1 VIVLLALSL
10 FAGAEPKP
18 IVFLT
23 NYVFLGRHAPFFVG
37 LEKGFYRDAGFEIA
51 ISPSTGSGF
60 VIAALEGGKADFGI
74 AEAAPVV
81 QSIGKGA
88 RVKAFSV
95 YMDSSPSGLASLKPY
110 PTPESIAG
118 RTIAA
123 SQTDSARVV
132 LPILYDLKGL
142 PSSDLSWLSAD
153 PAIYFPLLL
162 QGRAELIT
170 ASIDSDVP
178 TLRRVA
184 GPRNLTIY
192 FSSFAEWGYDAF
204 GYFLVTQADRI
215 ASSPDEVRAFA
226 EATAR
231 SVEYALDHPEEAARI
246 LVRHNPTLDFDL
258 MLAQWRQSIAA
269 IDTRFVREAGYGEA
283 SKERLERT
291 IELVKR
297 AFPIEK
303 ELLPEDVYVDLTPR
317 WLHDQRRRALEEEV
331 AAYYRS
337 RSADEEADDREWA
350 ELGSSRIGKT
360 WK

>member
-1 VIVLLALSL
+1 MIVLLALSL

-18 IVFLT
+18 VVFLT

-37 LEKGFYRDAGFEIA
+37 VEKGFYREAGFDVE

-60 VIAALEGGKADFGI
+60 VIAAIEGGKADFGI

-95 YMDSSPSGLASLKPY
+95 YMDQSPSGLASLKPY

-142 PSSDLSWLSAD
+142 ASSDLAWLSAD

-162 QGRAELIT
+162 QGRAELVT

-178 TLRRVA
+178 TLKRVA
-184 GPRNLTIY
+184 GSRAVY
-192 FSSFAEWGYDAF
+192 FSSFADWGYDAF

-215 ASSPDEVRAFA
+215 ASSPSEVRAFA

-246 LVRHNPTLDFDL
+246 LVRRNPTLDYDPV
-258 MLAQWRQSIAA
+258 LAQWRASVAA
-269 IDTRFVREAGYGEA
+269 IDTPFVREAGYGEA
-283 SKERLERT
+283 SEERLRRT
-291 IELVKR
+291 IDLVKR

-303 ELLPEDVYVDLTPR
+303 ELVPEDVYEDVAPR
-317 WLHDQRRRALEEEV
+317 
-331 AAYYRS
+331 
-337 RSADEEADDREWA
+337 
-350 ELGSSRIGKT
+350 
-360 WK
+360 

>member
-1 VIVLLALSL
+1 MIVLLALSL
-10 FAGAEPKP
+10 VAGGGPKP
-18 IVFLT
+18 PIQIVFLT

-37 LEKGFYRDAGFEIA
+37 LEKGFYREAGFDVS

-81 QSIGKGA
+81 QSIARGA
-88 RVKAFSV
+88 RVKAFLV

-110 PTPESIAG
+110 PTPESLAG

-132 LPILYDLKGL
+132 LPILYDLRGL
-142 PSSDLSWLSAD
+142 APSDLAWLSAD
-153 PAIYFPLLL
+153 PSIYFPLLL
-162 QGRAELIT
+162 QGRAELVT

-184 GPRNLTIY
+184 GPRNQTIY

-215 ASSPDEVRAFA
+215 ASSPEEVRAFA
-226 EATAR
+226 EATVR
-231 SVEYALDHPEEAARI
+231 SVKYSLDQPEEAARI
-246 LVRHNPTLDFDL
+246 LVRHNPTLDYDL
-258 MLAQWRQSIAA
+258 VLAQWRQSIAA
-269 IDTRFVREAGYGEA
+269 IDTPFVRRTGYGGA
-283 SKERLERT
+283 SEERLKRT

-303 ELLPEDVYVDLTPR
+303 EILPEDVFAHIAPR
-317 WLHDQRRRALEEEV
+317 
-331 AAYYRS
+331 
-337 RSADEEADDREWA
+337 
-350 ELGSSRIGKT
+350 
-360 WK
+360 

>member
-1 VIVLLALSL
+1 MIVLLALSL
-10 FAGAEPKP
+10 FLGSQPNPPTP

-37 LEKGFYRDAGFEIA
+37 VEKGFYRDAGFEVA

-81 QSIGKGA
+81 QSIAKGA
-88 RVKAFSV
+88 RVKAFGV
-95 YMDSSPSGLASLKPY
+95 YMDASPSGLASLKPY

-132 LPILYDLKGL
+132 LPIIYDRKGL
-142 PSSDLSWLSAD
+142 AASDLSWLSAD
-153 PAIYFPLLL
+153 PSIYFPLLL
-162 QGRAELIT
+162 QGRAELVT

-184 GPRNLTIY
+184 GPRNVTIY

-215 ASSPDEVRAFA
+215 ASSPEQVRAFS
-226 EATAR
+226 EATKR
-231 SVEYALDHPEEAARI
+231 SVRYALDHPEEAARI
-246 LVRHNPTLDFDL
+246 LVRRNPTLDYDL
-258 MLAQWRQSIAA
+258 MLAQWQLSVAS
-269 IDTRFVREAGYGEA
+269 IDTPFVRSAGYGEA
-283 SKERLERT
+283 SEERLSRT
-291 IELVKR
+291 IDLVRR
-297 AFPIEK
+297 AFRIEK
-303 ELLPEDVYVDLTPR
+303 ELLPADVFVSLSPR
-317 WLHDQRRRALEEEV
+317 
-331 AAYYRS
+331 
-337 RSADEEADDREWA
+337 
-350 ELGSSRIGKT
+350 
-360 WK
+360 

>member
-1 VIVLLALSL
+1 MIVLLALSL
-10 FAGAEPKP
+10 AVGAEPKP

-37 LEKGFYRDAGFEIA
+37 LEKGFYREAGFDVA

-88 RVKAFSV
+88 RVKAFAV

-110 PTPESIAG
+110 PTPESLAG

-132 LPILYDLKGL
+132 LPIIYDLKGL
-142 PSSDLSWLSAD
+142 PPSDLSWLSAD
-153 PAIYFPLLL
+153 PSIYFPLLL
-162 QGRAELIT
+162 QGRAELVT

-184 GPRNLTIY
+184 GPRNVTIY

-204 GYFLVTQADRI
+204 GYFLVTRADRI
-215 ASSPDEVRAFA
+215 ASSPEEVRAFA
-226 EATAR
+226 EATNR
-231 SVEYALDHPEEAARI
+231 SVKYAVDHPEEAARI
-246 LVRHNPTLDFDL
+246 LVRHNPTLDYEL
-258 MLAQWRQSIAA
+258 VLAQWRESIAA
-269 IDTRFVREAGYGEA
+269 IDTPFVRSAGYGEA
-283 SKERLERT
+283 SEQRLKRT

-297 AFPIEK
+297 AFPMEK
-303 ELLPEDVYVDLTPR
+303 ELLPQDVFVTVVPR
-317 WLHDQRRRALEEEV
+317 VEV
-331 AAYYRS
+331 TRERS
-337 RSADEEADDREWA
+337 LDPPKSPRPRK
-350 ELGSSRIGKT
+350 RQ
-360 WK
+360 

>member
-1 VIVLLALSL
+1 MIVLLALSL
-10 FAGAEPKP
+10 LVGGEPKP

-37 LEKGFYRDAGFEIA
+37 VEKGFYRDAGFEVE

-95 YMDSSPSGLASLKPY
+95 YMDASPSGLASLKPY

-132 LPILYDLKGL
+132 LPILYGLKGL
-142 PSSDLSWLSAD
+142 APSGLSFLSAD
-153 PAIYFPLLL
+153 PSIYFPLLL
-162 QGRAELIT
+162 QGRAELVT

-178 TLRRVA
+178 TLRRRA
-184 GPRNLTIY
+184 GSREIY

-204 GYFLVTQADRI
+204 GYFLVTRADRI
-215 ASSPDEVRAFA
+215 ASSPEEVRAFA
-226 EATAR
+226 EATKR
-231 SVEYALDHPEEAARI
+231 SVKYALENPEEAARI

-258 MLAQWRQSIAA
+258 MLAQWRQSILA
-269 IDTRFVREAGYGEA
+269 IDTPYVRSQGYGEA
-283 SKERLERT
+283 SEERLKRT

-303 ELLPEDVYVDLTPR
+303 EISPGDVFVDVA
-317 WLHDQRRRALEEEV
+317 RR
-331 AAYYRS
+331 
-337 RSADEEADDREWA
+337 
-350 ELGSSRIGKT
+350 
-360 WK
+360 

>member
-10 FAGAEPKP
+10 SLGSQPKSPIP

-37 LEKGFYRDAGFEIA
+37 VEKGFYRDAGFDVA

-81 QSIGKGA
+81 QSIARGA
-88 RVKAFSV
+88 RVKAFGV
-95 YMDSSPSGLASLKPY
+95 YMDASPSGLASLKPY

-132 LPILYDLKGL
+132 LPIIYDRKGL
-142 PSSDLSWLSAD
+142 AASELSWLSAD
-153 PAIYFPLLL
+153 PSIYFPLLL
-162 QGRAELIT
+162 QGRAELVT

-184 GPRNLTIY
+184 GPRNVTIY

-215 ASSPDEVRAFA
+215 NSSPDEVRAFA
-226 EATAR
+226 EATKR
-231 SVEYALDHPEEAARI
+231 SVRYALDHPEEAARI
-246 LVRHNPTLDFDL
+246 LVRRNPTLDYDL
-258 MLAQWRQSIAA
+258 MLAQWRLSIAS
-269 IDTRFVREAGYGEA
+269 IDTPFVRSAGYGGA
-283 SKERLERT
+283 SEERLSRT
-291 IELVKR
+291 IDLVRR
-297 AFPIEK
+297 AFQIEK
-303 ELLPEDVYVDLTPR
+303 ELLPADVFVSLSPR
-317 WLHDQRRRALEEEV
+317 
-331 AAYYRS
+331 
-337 RSADEEADDREWA
+337 
-350 ELGSSRIGKT
+350 
-360 WK
+360 

>member
-1 VIVLLALSL
+1 VSALLLALSL
-10 FAGAEPKP
+10 VVGAEPKK

-37 LEKGFYRDAGFEIA
+37 LEKGFYREAGFDIA

-95 YMDSSPSGLASLKPY
+95 FMDSSPSGLASLKPY
-110 PTPESIAG
+110 PTPESLAG

-132 LPILYDLKGL
+132 LPIIYDLKGL
-142 PSSDLSWLSAD
+142 ASSELAWLSAD

-162 QGRAELIT
+162 QGRAELVT

-178 TLRRVA
+178 TLKRAA
-184 GPRNLTIY
+184 GPRNLTVY
-192 FSSFAEWGYDAF
+192 FSSFADWGYDAF

-215 ASSPDEVRAFA
+215 QSSPGEVRAFA
-226 EATAR
+226 EATGR
-231 SVEYALDHPEEAARI
+231 SVKYALDHPEEAARV

-258 MLAQWRQSIAA
+258 VLAQWRESTLA
-269 IDTRFVREAGYGEA
+269 IDTPYVREAGYGTASEA
-283 SKERLERT
+283 RLKRT

-297 AFPIEK
+297 AFPMEK
-303 ELLPEDVYVDLTPR
+303 ALSPEDVFAKGTPR
-317 WLHDQRRRALEEEV
+317 
-331 AAYYRS
+331 
-337 RSADEEADDREWA
+337 
-350 ELGSSRIGKT
+350 
-360 WK
+360 